1 MPDLGTKHDCHG
13 CGAKFYD
20 FGRPQAI
27 CPKCGA
33 NQAEGKA
40 AAPAA
45 DSAAKKRRR
54 DAASRRA
61 SRDDDDETRSPPADD
76 VALDDA
82 EDLTEELGEAE
93 EETLDEED

>member
-1 MPDLGTKHDCHG
+1 MPDLGTKHDCYS

-33 NQAEGKA
+33 NQADGKA
-40 AAPAA
+40 AAPSA

-54 DAASRRA
+54 EAVSRRSSHA
-61 SRDDDDETRSPPADD
+61 DDEETPALPAD
-76 VALDDA
+76 
-82 EDLTEELGEAE
+82 ESRLG
-93 EETLDEED
+93 LRRRRLRP

>member
-1 MPDLGTKHDCHG
+1 MPDLGTKHDCYS

-20 FGRPQAI
+20 FGRPQAL

-33 NQAEGKA
+33 NQADGKA
-40 AAPAA
+40 STTSV

-54 DAASRRA
+54 EAVSRRSSHA
-61 SRDDDDETRSPPADD
+61 DDEGTPAPPADD
-76 VALDDA
+76 AALDDA